1 MKRIS
6 PWKIDNRKSTHSA
19 KKNLIMIP
27 SCTKRSQNASVLIAF
42 RYFLNIFA
50 REISRKEQ
58 YWTFLYVTSQFH
70 ERSIIYIALF
80 LFLTMNV
87 GSSFWISQAF
97 IGHGCGHLCDTIGL
111 NVLVMWHGRNGK
123 KRRLSSLPL
132 LVFFHHLSS
141 VLCVAKLLHRIGFFR
156 SSIIMVLVPSVA
168 LCECVRVSVLCKR
181 RWRVQALVCSL
192 LFFSH
197 MAFSSGIGLEAG
209 I

>member
-42 RYFLNIFA
+42 RYFLNIFS

-58 YWTFLYVTSQFH
+58 YSTFLYVTSQFH

-87 GSSFWISQAF
+87 GSIFWISQAF

-132 LVFFHHLSS
+132 LVFFSS
-141 VLCVAKLLHRIGFFR
+141 SLIGVMRRKIAPQNRFFPF
-156 SSIIMVLVPSVA
+156 IDYHGVGAIGGSV
-168 LCECVRVSVLCKR
+168 
-181 RWRVQALVCSL
+181 WVCPC
-192 LFFSH
+192 
-197 MAFSSGIGLEAG
+197 
-209 I
+209 